1 MAESSFDQKLDQLMG
16 QDLSVGTEAFRED
29 LLNRCLA
36 ILGTDS
42 SGIEL
47 DDDELD
53 LLSAAGD
60 VFLNKLPDLE

>member
-16 QDLSVGTEAFRED
+16 QDLSIGTEAFRED

>member
-16 QDLSVGTEAFRED
+16 QDLSIGTEAFRED

-36 ILGTDS
+36 IMGADS

-47 DDDELD
+47 DDGELD